1 MINLHCPQCGAE
13 YELDDSLAGRR
24 VECSECG
31 HHFAVAD
38 AVDAIAPDAAPE
50 EAQAPS
56 PNAAKFDRAPS
67 GCIVCPHC
75 WKRFD
80 YKDINYI
87 ARHVDLIGDPV
98 LGPDAKQRFLPIR
111 FSARGMAIDS
121 KGMECPEMACPHCHL
136 PIPESMLELPTSIF
150 SIVGEQGTG
159 KSYFLTTMI
168 WNIRQLLPKFFEFNI
183 HDVDSTFNATLN
195 EYEKILFMSEH
206 PDRIVAL
213 PKTGEQGSGFTDEIL
228 MDGFPVQLPKPFIFA
243 INPMSG
249 HPRYETGRK
258 ELERNIILYDNAGE
272 LFRPGSETVTNLGT
286 NHLSFSDGIIF
297 IYDPLMDNRMQV
309 ICDRN
314 DPQFRQQTCNQLAL
328 FHEMAA
334 RIRKFSGLQAAE
346 KYRRP
351 LIVAIA
357 KFDVLAQ
364 NMGMSPG
371 IDDYLEYDAEKFEYS
386 LNIQNI
392 TNVSFMLREQLL
404 EIAPEFVAAVEGFS
418 ETVFFVPVSA
428 FGCSPEV
435 MEGGALGIVPEK
447 IKPFWTE
454 VPFLLH
460 LYLHGMIPG
469 VTTRPKDAVPIG
481 HCKFTKDTIVFA
493 FPGSGR
499 RCELPSTYWGMS
511 LYCKDERK
519 YYQLPVPGDGRQVKS
534 FKAAGLDEQI
544 DVDFWSKQ

>member
-1 MINLHCPQCGAE
+1 MIKFYCTQCGAE
-13 YELDDSLAGRR
+13 YEVDDSLAGKR
-24 VECSECG
+24 VECSACG
-31 HHFAVAD
+31 FHFTID
-38 AVDAIAPDAAPE
+38 APPAPE
-50 EAQAPS
+50 PEPK
-56 PNAAKFDRAPS
+56 PERPDNPAKFNRAPS

-121 KGMECPEMACPHCHL
+121 RGMECPEMACPHCHL

-159 KSYFLTTMI
+159 KSYFLTTML
-168 WNIRQLLPKFFEFNI
+168 WSIRKLLPKYFEFNI
-183 HDVDSTFNATLN
+183 HDVDSAFNATLN
-195 EYEKILFMSEH
+195 EYEKILFMNEH
-206 PDRIVAL
+206 PERIVAL

-243 INPMSG
+243 INPKSG
-249 HPRYETGRK
+249 HPRYESGRK

-286 NHLSFSDGIIF
+286 NHLAYSDGIIF
-297 IYDPLMDNRMQV
+297 IYDPLMDNRMQE
-309 ICDRN
+309 ICDKN

-328 FHEMAA
+328 FHEMTA
-334 RIRKFSGLQAAE
+334 RIRKFSGLQSTE

-357 KFDVLAQ
+357 KFDVLAES
-364 NMGMSPG
+364 MGMYPEIG
-371 IDDYLEYDAEKFEYS
+371 DYLEYDEEKFEYS

-392 TNVSFMLREQLL
+392 TNVSFMLREKLL
-404 EIAPEFVAAVEGFS
+404 EIAPEFVAAAEGFS
-418 ETVFFVPVSA
+418 ETVYFVPVSA

-435 MEGGALGIVPEK
+435 MEDGGALGIVPEK

-469 VTTRPKDAVPIG
+469 VTTRPEGALPIG
-481 HCKFTKDTIVFA
+481 HCKFTDDTVVFA

-499 RCELPSTYWGMS
+499 RCELPRIYWGMA
-511 LYCKDERK
+511 LYCAEDQN
-519 YYQLPVPGDGRQVKS
+519 YYLLPVPGDGREIRS
-534 FKAAGLDEQI
+534 FKAADLDEEI
-544 DVDFWSKQ
+544 DVDFWSRQ